1 MLQSI
6 KRNIRFAL
14 VGTGAIFIL
23 LLSVFYF
30 PNTKFTDSSQSIF
43 IPSGTSFA
51 TLKEILE
58 PHLRSTVTFSLAA
71 KAKRFNTPRIGHF
84 VLKPNMGNQ
93 KIINALRSGNTP
105 IQVVFNNQQTIAHLA
120 GRVAEQLELDSLS
133 LNKEIESPYFMEYVS
148 LNREELL
155 SLFLP
160 NSYEMYWNISA
171 AEFCQRMKREND
183 LFWNDSRE
191 SKRKRLKMSRAQVI
205 TLAAIVNEESRKVD
219 ERPRVA
225 GVYLNRL
232 RRGMKLQADPTVV
245 YAMKR
250 QTNDFDLIVRRVLYK
265 DLEIKSPY
273 NTYKYPGLPPGPIT
287 MPDISSVDAV
297 LNAESHSYLFF
308 VVDPK
313 NPGYH
318 LFASTYNEHLANRK
332 VYVRWLNENRIMR

>member
-6 KRNIRFAL
+6 KRSIRFAL
-14 VGTGAIFIL
+14 IGTVIIFFSL
-23 LLSVFYF
+23 LTVFYF
-30 PNTKFTDSSQSIF
+30 PNIKVADTSQSIF
-43 IPSGTSFA
+43 VPTGTSFS

-58 PHLRSTVTFSLAA
+58 PHLRSTITFSLAA
-71 KAKRFNTPRIGHF
+71 KAKRFDTPRIGHF
-84 VLKPNMGNQ
+84 VLKPSMGNQ
-93 KIINALRSGNTP
+93 QIINALRSGNTP

-133 LNKEIESPYFMEYVS
+133 LIKEIESPYFMDSVN

-171 AEFCQRMKREND
+171 AEFCQRMQREND
-183 LFWNDSRE
+183 LFWNESRE
-191 SKRKRLKMSRAQVI
+191 SKRKRLNMSRAEVI
-205 TLAAIVNEESRKVD
+205 KLAAIVNEESRKVD

-250 QTNDFDLIVRRVLYK
+250 QANDFDLVVRRVLYK

-273 NTYKYPGLPPGPIT
+273 NTYKYRGLPPGPIT

-297 LNAESHSYLFF
+297 LNAESHDYLFF

-318 LFASTYNEHLANRK
+318 LFASTYSEHLANRK

>member
-6 KRNIRFAL
+6 KRSIRFAL
-14 VGTGAIFIL
+14 IGTGIIFFSL
-23 LLSVFYF
+23 LTVFYF
-30 PNTKFTDSSQSIF
+30 PNIKVADTSQSIF
-43 IPSGTSFA
+43 VPTGTSFA
-51 TLKEILE
+51 KLKEILE
-58 PHLRSTVTFSLAA
+58 PHLRSEITFSLAA
-71 KAKRFNTPRIGHF
+71 KAKRFDTPRIGHF
-84 VLKPNMGNQ
+84 VLKPSMGNQ
-93 KIINALRSGNTP
+93 QIINALRSGNTP
-105 IQVVFNNQQTIAHLA
+105 IQVVFNNQQTIADLS

-133 LNKEIESPYFMEYVS
+133 LTKEIESPYFMDLVN

-171 AEFCQRMKREND
+171 AEFCQRMQRENN
-183 LFWNDSRE
+183 LFWNESRE
-191 SKRKRLKMSRAQVI
+191 SKRNRLNMSRAEVI

-232 RRGMKLQADPTVV
+232 RRGMKLQADPTLV

-250 QTNDFDLIVRRVLYK
+250 QANDFDLVVRRVLYK
-265 DLEIKSPY
+265 DLEINSPY
-273 NTYKYPGLPPGPIT
+273 NTYKYRGLPPGPIT

-318 LFASTYNEHLANRK
+318 LFASNYNEHLANRK

>member
-6 KRNIRFAL
+6 KRSIRFAL
-14 VGTGAIFIL
+14 IGTGIIFISL
-23 LLSVFYF
+23 LTVFYF
-30 PNTKFTDSSQSIF
+30 PNTKVADTSQSIF
-43 IPSGTSFA
+43 VPTGTSFA

-58 PHLRSTVTFSLAA
+58 PHLRSTITFSLAA
-71 KAKRFNTPRIGHF
+71 KAKRFDTPRIGHF
-84 VLKPNMGNQ
+84 VLKPSMGNQ
-93 KIINALRSGNTP
+93 QIINALRSVNTP

-120 GRVAEQLELDSLS
+120 GRVAEQLQLDSLS
-133 LNKEIESPYFMEYVS
+133 LIKEIESPYFMDSVN

-160 NSYEMYWNISA
+160 NSYEMYWNITA

-183 LFWNDSRE
+183 LFWNESRE
-191 SKRKRLKMSRAQVI
+191 SKRKRLNMSRAEVI

-250 QTNDFDLIVRRVLYK
+250 QANDFDLVVRRVLYK
-265 DLEIKSPY
+265 DLEIKSAY
-273 NTYKYPGLPPGPIT
+273 NSYKYRGLPPGPIT

-297 LNAESHSYLFF
+297 LSPESHDYLFF

-332 VYVRWLNENRIMR
+332 VYVRWLNDNRIMR

>member
-6 KRNIRFAL
+6 KRSIRFAL
-14 VGTGAIFIL
+14 IGTGIIFFL
-23 LLSVFYF
+23 LLTVFYF
-30 PNTKFTDSSQSIF
+30 PNTKIAEKSQSIF
-43 IPSGTSFA
+43 VPTGTSFA

-58 PHLRSTVTFSLAA
+58 PHLRSTITFSLAA
-71 KAKRFNTPRIGHF
+71 KAKRFDTPRIGHF
-84 VLKPNMGNQ
+84 VLKPSMGNQ
-93 KIINALRSGNTP
+93 QIINALRSGNTP

-120 GRVAEQLELDSLS
+120 SRVAEQLELDSLS
-133 LNKEIESPYFMEYVS
+133 LIKEIESPYFMDSVN

-171 AEFCQRMKREND
+171 AEFCQRMQREND
-183 LFWNDSRE
+183 LFWNESRE
-191 SKRKRLKMSRAQVI
+191 SKRKRLNMSRAEVI
-205 TLAAIVNEESRKVD
+205 KLAAIVNEESRKVD

-250 QTNDFDLIVRRVLYK
+250 QANDFDLVVRRVLYK

-273 NTYKYPGLPPGPIT
+273 NTYKYRGLPPGPIT

-297 LNAESHSYLFF
+297 LNAESHDYLFF

-318 LFASTYNEHLANRK
+318 LFASNYNEHLANRK

>member
-6 KRNIRFAL
+6 KRSIRFAL
-14 VGTGAIFIL
+14 IGAGIIFFSIL
-23 LLSVFYF
+23 TVFYF
-30 PNTKFTDSSQSIF
+30 PNTKIADASQSIF
-43 IPSGTSFA
+43 VPTGTSFS

-58 PHLRSTVTFSLAA
+58 PHLRSSITFSFAA
-71 KAKRFNTPRIGHF
+71 KAKRFDTPRIGHF
-84 VLKPNMGNQ
+84 VLKPSMGNQ
-93 KIINALRSGNTP
+93 QIINALRSGNTP
-105 IQVVFNNQQTIAHLA
+105 IEVVFNNQQTIAHLA

-133 LNKEIESPYFMEYVS
+133 LIKEIESRYFMESVN

-171 AEFCQRMKREND
+171 AEFCQRMQREND
-183 LFWNDSRE
+183 LFWNESRE
-191 SKRKRLKMSRAQVI
+191 SKRKRLKMSRAEVF

-250 QTNDFDLIVRRVLYK
+250 QANDFDLLVRRVLYK

-273 NTYKYPGLPPGPIT
+273 NSYKYRGLPPGPIT

-297 LNAESHSYLFF
+297 LNAESHNYLFF
-308 VVDPK
+308 VVDPN

-318 LFASTYNEHLANRK
+318 LFASTYDEHLTNRK
-332 VYVRWLNENRIMR
+332 LYLRWLNENRIMR

>member
-6 KRNIRFAL
+6 KRSIRFAL
-14 VGTGAIFIL
+14 IGTGIIFFL
-23 LLSVFYF
+23 LLTVFYF
-30 PNTKFTDSSQSIF
+30 PNTKIAEKSQSIF
-43 IPSGTSFA
+43 VPTGTSFA

-58 PHLRSTVTFSLAA
+58 PHLRSTITFSLAA
-71 KAKRFNTPRIGHF
+71 KAKRFDTPRIGHF
-84 VLKPNMGNQ
+84 VLKPSMGNQ
-93 KIINALRSGNTP
+93 QIINALRSGNTP

-120 GRVAEQLELDSLS
+120 SRVAEQLELDSLS
-133 LNKEIESPYFMEYVS
+133 LIKEIESPYFMDSVN

-171 AEFCQRMKREND
+171 AEFCQRMQREND
-183 LFWNDSRE
+183 LFWNESRE
-191 SKRKRLKMSRAQVI
+191 SKRKRLNMSRVEVI
-205 TLAAIVNEESRKVD
+205 KLAAIVNEESRKVD

-250 QTNDFDLIVRRVLYK
+250 QANDFDLVVRRVLYK

-273 NTYKYPGLPPGPIT
+273 NTYKYRGLPPGPIT

-297 LNAESHSYLFF
+297 LNAESHDYLFF

>member
-6 KRNIRFAL
+6 KRSIRFAL
-14 VGTGAIFIL
+14 ISTGIIL
-23 LLSVFYF
+23 FSLLTVFYF
-30 PNTKFTDSSQSIF
+30 PNTKFADTSQSIF
-43 IPSGTSFA
+43 VPTGTSFA

-58 PHLRSTVTFSLAA
+58 PHLRSTITFSLAA
-71 KAKRFNTPRIGHF
+71 KAKRFDTPRIGHF
-84 VLKPNMGNQ
+84 VLKPSMGNQ
-93 KIINALRSGNTP
+93 QIINALRSGNTP

-133 LNKEIESPYFMEYVS
+133 LTKEIESPYFMESVN

-171 AEFCQRMKREND
+171 AEFCQRMQREND
-183 LFWNDSRE
+183 LFWNESRE
-191 SKRKRLKMSRAQVI
+191 SKRKRLNMSRAEVI

-250 QTNDFDLIVRRVLYK
+250 QANHFDLVVRRVLYK

-273 NTYKYPGLPPGPIT
+273 NTYKYRGLPPGPIT
-287 MPDISSVDAV
+287 MPDINSVDAV
-297 LNAESHSYLFF
+297 LNAESHDYLFF

-318 LFASTYNEHLANRK
+318 LFASTYSDHLANRK

>member
-6 KRNIRFAL
+6 KRSIRFAL
-14 VGTGAIFIL
+14 IGTGIIFFSL
-23 LLSVFYF
+23 LTVFYF
-30 PNTKFTDSSQSIF
+30 PNIKVADTSQSIF
-43 IPSGTSFA
+43 VPTGTSFA

-58 PHLRSTVTFSLAA
+58 PHLRSEITFSLAA
-71 KAKRFNTPRIGHF
+71 KAKRFDTPRIGHF
-84 VLKPNMGNQ
+84 VLKPSMGNQ
-93 KIINALRSGNTP
+93 QIINALRSGNTP
-105 IQVVFNNQQTIAHLA
+105 IQVVFNNQQTIADLS

-133 LNKEIESPYFMEYVS
+133 LIKEIESPHFMKSVN

-171 AEFCQRMKREND
+171 AEFCQRMQRENN
-183 LFWNDSRE
+183 LFWNESRE
-191 SKRKRLKMSRAQVI
+191 SKRKRLNMSRAEVI

-250 QTNDFDLIVRRVLYK
+250 QANDFDLVVRRVLYK
-265 DLEIKSPY
+265 DLEINSPY
-273 NTYKYPGLPPGPIT
+273 NTYKYRGLPPGPIT

-318 LFASTYNEHLANRK
+318 LFASNYNEHLANRK

>member
-6 KRNIRFAL
+6 KRSIRFAL
-14 VGTGAIFIL
+14 IGTGIIFFSVL
-23 LLSVFYF
+23 TVFYF
-30 PNTKFTDSSQSIF
+30 PNIKVADTSQSIF
-43 IPSGTSFA
+43 VPTGTSFA

-58 PHLRSTVTFSLAA
+58 PHLRSTITFSLAA
-71 KAKRFNTPRIGHF
+71 KAKRFDTPRIGHF
-84 VLKPNMGNQ
+84 VLKPSMGNQ
-93 KIINALRSGNTP
+93 QIINALRSGNTP

-120 GRVAEQLELDSLS
+120 GRVAEQLDLDSLS
-133 LNKEIESPYFMEYVS
+133 LMKEIESRYFMESVN

-171 AEFCQRMKREND
+171 AEFCQRMQREND
-183 LFWNDSRE
+183 LFWNESRE
-191 SKRKRLKMSRAQVI
+191 SKRKRLKMSRAEVI

-250 QTNDFDLIVRRVLYK
+250 QANDFDLVVRRVLYK

-273 NTYKYPGLPPGPIT
+273 NTYKYRGLPPGPIT

-297 LNAESHSYLFF
+297 LNAESHDYLFF

>member
-6 KRNIRFAL
+6 KRSIRFAL
-14 VGTGAIFIL
+14 IGAGIIFFSIL
-23 LLSVFYF
+23 TVFYF
-30 PNTKFTDSSQSIF
+30 PNTKIADTSQSIF
-43 IPSGTSFA
+43 VPTGTSFS

-58 PHLRSTVTFSLAA
+58 PHLRSSITFSFAA
-71 KAKRFNTPRIGHF
+71 KAKRFDTPRIGHF
-84 VLKPNMGNQ
+84 VLKPSMGNQ
-93 KIINALRSGNTP
+93 QIINALRSGNTP
-105 IQVVFNNQQTIAHLA
+105 IEVVFNNQQTIAHLA

-133 LNKEIESPYFMEYVS
+133 LIKEIESRYFMESVN

-160 NSYEMYWNISA
+160 NSYEMYWNVSA
-171 AEFCQRMKREND
+171 AEFCQRMQREND
-183 LFWNDSRE
+183 LFWNESRE
-191 SKRKRLKMSRAQVI
+191 SKRKRLKMSRAEVF

-250 QTNDFDLIVRRVLYK
+250 QANDFDLLVRRVLYK

-273 NTYKYPGLPPGPIT
+273 NSYKYRGLPPGPIT

-297 LNAESHSYLFF
+297 LNAESHNYLFF
-308 VVDPK
+308 VVDPN

-318 LFASTYNEHLANRK
+318 LFASTYDEHLTNRK
-332 VYVRWLNENRIMR
+332 LYLRWLNENRIMR

>member
-6 KRNIRFAL
+6 KRSIRFAL
-14 VGTGAIFIL
+14 IGTGTVFFSL
-23 LLSVFYF
+23 LIVFYL
-30 PNTKFTDSSQSIF
+30 PNTKIAETSQSIF
-43 IPSGTSFA
+43 VPTGTSFE

-58 PHLRSTVTFSLAA
+58 PHLRSTITFSLAA
-71 KAKRFNTPRIGHF
+71 KAKRFDTPRIGHF
-84 VLKPNMGNQ
+84 VVKPSMGNQ
-93 KIINALRSGNTP
+93 QIINALRSGNTP

-133 LNKEIESPYFMEYVS
+133 LTKEILSPYFMDSVN

-171 AEFCQRMKREND
+171 AEFCQRMQREND
-183 LFWNDSRE
+183 LFWNESRE
-191 SKRKRLKMSRAQVI
+191 SKRKRLKMSRAEVI

-250 QTNDFDLIVRRVLYK
+250 QSNNFDLVVRRVLYK

-273 NTYKYPGLPPGPIT
+273 NTYKYRGLPPGPIT

-297 LNAESHSYLFF
+297 LNAESHNYLFF

>member
-6 KRNIRFAL
+6 KRSIRFAL
-14 VGTGAIFIL
+14 IGTGIIFISL
-23 LLSVFYF
+23 LTVFYF
-30 PNTKFTDSSQSIF
+30 PNTKVADMSQSIF
-43 IPSGTSFA
+43 VPTGTSFV

-58 PHLRSTVTFSLAA
+58 PHLRSTITFSLAA
-71 KAKRFNTPRIGHF
+71 KAKRFDTPRIGHF
-84 VLKPNMGNQ
+84 VLNPSMGNQ
-93 KIINALRSGNTP
+93 QIINALRSVNTP

-120 GRVAEQLELDSLS
+120 GRVAEQLQLDSLS
-133 LNKEIESPYFMEYVS
+133 LIKEIESPYFMDS
-148 LNREELL
+148 LNLNREELL
-155 SLFLP
+155 SMFLP

-183 LFWNDSRE
+183 LFWNESRE
-191 SKRKRLKMSRAQVI
+191 SKRKRLNMSRAEVI

-250 QTNDFDLIVRRVLYK
+250 QANDFDLVVRRVLYK
-265 DLEIKSPY
+265 DLEIKSAY
-273 NTYKYPGLPPGPIT
+273 NTYKYRGLPPGPIT

-297 LNAESHSYLFF
+297 LSPESHDYLFF

-332 VYVRWLNENRIMR
+332 VYVRWLNDNRIMR

>member
-6 KRNIRFAL
+6 KRSIRFAL
-14 VGTGAIFIL
+14 IGTGIIFISL
-23 LLSVFYF
+23 LTVFYF
-30 PNTKFTDSSQSIF
+30 PNTKVADTSQSIF
-43 IPSGTSFA
+43 VPTGTSFA

-58 PHLRSTVTFSLAA
+58 PHLRSTITFSLAA
-71 KAKRFNTPRIGHF
+71 KAKRFDTPRIGHF
-84 VLKPNMGNQ
+84 VLKPSMGNQ
-93 KIINALRSGNTP
+93 QIINALRSVNTP

-120 GRVAEQLELDSLS
+120 GRVAEQLQLDSLS
-133 LNKEIESPYFMEYVS
+133 LIKEIESPYFMDSVN

-183 LFWNDSRE
+183 LFWNESRE
-191 SKRKRLKMSRAQVI
+191 SKRKRLNMSRAEVI

-250 QTNDFDLIVRRVLYK
+250 QANDFDLVVRRVLYK
-265 DLEIKSPY
+265 DLEIKSAY
-273 NTYKYPGLPPGPIT
+273 NTYKYRGLPPGPIT

-297 LNAESHSYLFF
+297 LSPESHDYLFF

-332 VYVRWLNENRIMR
+332 VYVRWLNDNRIMR

>member
-6 KRNIRFAL
+6 KRSIRFAL
-14 VGTGAIFIL
+14 IGTVIIFFSL
-23 LLSVFYF
+23 LTVFYF
-30 PNTKFTDSSQSIF
+30 PNIKVADTSQSIF
-43 IPSGTSFA
+43 VPTGTSFS

-58 PHLRSTVTFSLAA
+58 PHLRSTITFSLVA
-71 KAKRFNTPRIGHF
+71 KAKRFDTPRIGHF
-84 VLKPNMGNQ
+84 VLKPSMGNQ
-93 KIINALRSGNTP
+93 QIINALRSGNTP
-105 IQVVFNNQQTIAHLA
+105 IQVVFNNQQTVAHLA
-120 GRVAEQLELDSLS
+120 GRVAEQLDLDSLS
-133 LNKEIESPYFMEYVS
+133 LMKEIESRYFMESVN

-171 AEFCQRMKREND
+171 AEFCQRMQREND
-183 LFWNDSRE
+183 LFWNESRE
-191 SKRKRLKMSRAQVI
+191 SKRKRLKMDRAEVI

-250 QTNDFDLIVRRVLYK
+250 QANDFDLVVRRVLYK

-273 NTYKYPGLPPGPIT
+273 NTYKYRGLPPGPIT

-297 LNAESHSYLFF
+297 LNAESHDYLFF

-318 LFASTYNEHLANRK
+318 LFASTYSEHLANRK

>member
-6 KRNIRFAL
+6 KRTIRFAL
-14 VGTGAIFIL
+14 VGTGAIFIS

-30 PNTKFTDSSQSIF
+30 PNTKVTDSSQSIF
-43 IPSGTSFA
+43 VPSGTSFA
-51 TLKEILE
+51 TLKGILE

-71 KAKRFNTPRIGHF
+71 KAKRFDTPRIGHF

-93 KIINALRSGNTP
+93 QIINALRSGNTP

-133 LNKEIESPYFMEYVS
+133 LNKEIESPYFMESVN

-183 LFWNDSRE
+183 LFWNESRE
-191 SKRKRLKMSRAQVI
+191 SKRKRLKMSRAEVI

-273 NTYKYPGLPPGPIT
+273 NTYKYPGFPPGPIANPGLDSIT
-287 MPDISSVDAV
+287 AAIYYEETP
-297 LNAESHSYLFF
+297 YLFYLS
-308 VVDPK
+308 DRAG
-313 NPGYH
+313 N
-318 LFASTYNEHLANRK
+318 TYYAEDFEGHKINRVK
-332 VYVRWLNENRIMR
+332 YLR

>member
-6 KRNIRFAL
+6 KRSIRFAL
-14 VGTGAIFIL
+14 IGTGIIFFSL
-23 LLSVFYF
+23 LTVFYF
-30 PNTKFTDSSQSIF
+30 PNIKVADTSQSIF
-43 IPSGTSFA
+43 VPTGTSFA

-58 PHLRSTVTFSLAA
+58 PHLRSEITFSLAA
-71 KAKRFNTPRIGHF
+71 KAKRFDTPRIGHF
-84 VLKPNMGNQ
+84 VLKPSMGNQ
-93 KIINALRSGNTP
+93 QIINALRSGNTP
-105 IQVVFNNQQTIAHLA
+105 IQVVFNNQQTIADLS

-133 LNKEIESPYFMEYVS
+133 LIKEIESPHFMESVK

-171 AEFCQRMKREND
+171 AEFCQRMQRENN
-183 LFWNDSRE
+183 LFWNESRE
-191 SKRKRLKMSRAQVI
+191 SKRKRLNMSRAEVI

-250 QTNDFDLIVRRVLYK
+250 QANDFDLVVRRVLYK
-265 DLEIKSPY
+265 DLEINSPY
-273 NTYKYPGLPPGPIT
+273 NTYKYRGLPPGPIT

-318 LFASTYNEHLANRK
+318 LFASNYNEHLANRK

>member
-6 KRNIRFAL
+6 KRSIRFAL
-14 VGTGAIFIL
+14 IGTGIIFFL
-23 LLSVFYF
+23 LFIIFYF
-30 PNTKFTDSSQSIF
+30 PNTKVVDTSQSIF
-43 IPSGTSFA
+43 VPTGTSFA
-51 TLKEILE
+51 TLKKILE
-58 PHLRSTVTFSLAA
+58 PHLKSTITFSLAA
-71 KAKRFNTPRIGHF
+71 KAKRFDTPRIGHF
-84 VLKPNMGNQ
+84 VLKPSMGNQ
-93 KIINALRSGNTP
+93 QIVNTLRSGNTP

-133 LNKEIESPYFMEYVS
+133 LTKEIESPYFMDLVN

-171 AEFCQRMKREND
+171 AEFCQRMQREND
-183 LFWNDSRE
+183 LFWNESRE
-191 SKRKRLKMSRAQVI
+191 SKRKRLNMSRNEVI

-232 RRGMKLQADPTVV
+232 RSGMKLQADPTVV

-250 QTNDFDLIVRRVLYK
+250 QANDFEMVLRRVLYK

-273 NTYKYPGLPPGPIT
+273 NTYKYRGLPPGPIT

-297 LNAESHSYLFF
+297 LNAESHNYLFF

-332 VYVRWLNENRIMR
+332 VYVRWLNDNRIMR

>member
-1 MLQSI
+1 MLQNI
-6 KRNIRFAL
+6 KLSIRFAL
-14 VGTGAIFIL
+14 IGTGIVFLSLFI
-23 LLSVFYF
+23 VFYF
-30 PNTKFTDSSQSIF
+30 PNTKVEETSQSIF
-43 IPSGTSFA
+43 VPTGTSFA
-51 TLKEILE
+51 TLKQILE
-58 PHLRSTVTFSLAA
+58 PHLRSTITFSLAA
-71 KAKRFNTPRIGHF
+71 KAKRFDTPRIGHF
-84 VLKPNMGNQ
+84 VLKPSMGNQ

-105 IQVVFNNQQTIAHLA
+105 IQVVFNNQQTTEHLA

-133 LNKEIESPYFMEYVS
+133 LIKEIESPYFMESVN
-148 LNREELL
+148 LNQEELL

-183 LFWNDSRE
+183 LFWNDKRE
-191 SKRKRLKMSRAQVI
+191 SKRKRLNMSRAEVI

-232 RRGMKLQADPTVV
+232 RKGMKLQADPTVV

-250 QTNDFDLIVRRVLYK
+250 RANDFDLVVRRVLYK

-273 NTYKYPGLPPGPIT
+273 NTYKNRGLPPGPIT
-287 MPDISSVDAV
+287 MPDIISIDAV
-297 LNAESHSYLFF
+297 LNAESHNYLFF

-332 VYVRWLNENRIMR
+332 VYVRWLNEKRIMR

>member
-1 MLQSI
+1 MLQLI
-6 KRNIRFAL
+6 KRSIRFAL
-14 VGTGAIFIL
+14 IGTGSIFL
-23 LLSVFYF
+23 LVFIIFYF
-30 PNTKFTDSSQSIF
+30 PNTKVADTSQSIF
-43 IPSGTSFA
+43 VPTGTSFA
-51 TLKEILE
+51 TLKKILE
-58 PHLRSTVTFSLAA
+58 PHLKSTITFSLAA
-71 KAKRFNTPRIGHF
+71 KAKRFDTPRIGHF
-84 VLKPNMGNQ
+84 VLKPSMGNQ
-93 KIINALRSGNTP
+93 QIINALRSGNTP

-133 LNKEIESPYFMEYVS
+133 LTKEIESTYFMDSVN

-171 AEFCQRMKREND
+171 AEFCQRMQREND
-183 LFWNDSRE
+183 LFWNENRE
-191 SKRKRLKMSRAQVI
+191 SKRKRLNMSRAEVI

-250 QTNDFDLIVRRVLYK
+250 QANDFEMVLRRVLYK

-273 NTYKYPGLPPGPIT
+273 NTYKYRGLPPGPIT

-297 LNAESHSYLFF
+297 LNAESHNYLFF

-318 LFASTYNEHLANRK
+318 LFASTYNEHLDNRK

>member
-6 KRNIRFAL
+6 KSSIRFAL
-14 VGTGAIFIL
+14 IGTGIIFFL
-23 LLSVFYF
+23 LLTVFYF
-30 PNTKFTDSSQSIF
+30 PNIKVADTSQSIF
-43 IPSGTSFA
+43 VPTGTSFA

-58 PHLRSTVTFSLAA
+58 PHLRSTITFSLAA
-71 KAKRFNTPRIGHF
+71 KAKRFDTPRIGHF
-84 VLKPNMGNQ
+84 VLKPSMGNQ
-93 KIINALRSGNTP
+93 QIINALRSGNRP

-133 LNKEIESPYFMEYVS
+133 LIKEIESPYFMESVN

-171 AEFCQRMKREND
+171 AEFCQRMQREND
-183 LFWNDSRE
+183 LFWNESRE
-191 SKRKRLKMSRAQVI
+191 SKRKRLNMSRAEVI
-205 TLAAIVNEESRKVD
+205 TLSAIVNEESRKVD

-250 QTNDFDLIVRRVLYK
+250 QANDFDLVVRRVLYK
-265 DLEIKSPY
+265 DLEINSLY
-273 NTYKYPGLPPGPIT
+273 NTYKYRGLTPGPIT

-297 LNAESHSYLFF
+297 LNPESHSYLFF

-318 LFASTYNEHLANRK
+318 LFASNYNEHLANRK

>member
-6 KRNIRFAL
+6 KRSIRFAL
-14 VGTGAIFIL
+14 IGTGIIFFL
-23 LLSVFYF
+23 LFIIFYF
-30 PNTKFTDSSQSIF
+30 PNTKVADTSQSIF
-43 IPSGTSFA
+43 VPTGTSFA
-51 TLKEILE
+51 TLKKILE
-58 PHLRSTVTFSLAA
+58 PHLKSTITFSLAA
-71 KAKRFNTPRIGHF
+71 KAKRFDTPRIGHF
-84 VLKPNMGNQ
+84 VLKPSMGNQ
-93 KIINALRSGNTP
+93 QIVNALRSGNTP

-133 LNKEIESPYFMEYVS
+133 LTKEIESTYFMDSVN

-171 AEFCQRMKREND
+171 AEFCQRMQREND
-183 LFWNDSRE
+183 LFWNENRE
-191 SKRKRLKMSRAQVI
+191 SKRKRLNMSRAEVI

-232 RRGMKLQADPTVV
+232 RSGMKLQADPTVV

-250 QTNDFDLIVRRVLYK
+250 QANDFEMVLRRVLYK

-273 NTYKYPGLPPGPIT
+273 NTYKYRGLPPGPIT
-287 MPDISSVDAV
+287 MPDISSVEAV
-297 LNAESHSYLFF
+297 LNAESHNYLFF

-332 VYVRWLNENRIMR
+332 VYVRWLNDNRIMR

>member
-1 MLQSI
+1 MIQSI
-6 KRNIRFAL
+6 KSSIRFAL
-14 VGTGAIFIL
+14 IGTGIIFFL
-23 LLSVFYF
+23 LLIVFYF
-30 PNTKFTDSSQSIF
+30 PNIKVAVTSQSIF
-43 IPSGTSFA
+43 VPTGTSFA

-58 PHLRSTVTFSLAA
+58 PHLRSTITFSLAA
-71 KAKRFNTPRIGHF
+71 KAKRFDTPRIGHF
-84 VLKPNMGNQ
+84 VLKPSMGNQ
-93 KIINALRSGNTP
+93 QIINALRSGNRP
-105 IQVVFNNQQTIAHLA
+105 LQVVFNNQQTIAHLA
-120 GRVAEQLELDSLS
+120 GRVAEQLGLDSLS
-133 LNKEIESPYFMEYVS
+133 LIKEIESPYFMESVN

-171 AEFCQRMKREND
+171 AEFCQRMQREND
-183 LFWNDSRE
+183 LFWNEIRE
-191 SKRKRLKMSRAQVI
+191 SKRKRLNMSRAEVI
-205 TLAAIVNEESRKVD
+205 TLAAIVNEESRKAD

-250 QTNDFDLIVRRVLYK
+250 QANDFDLVVRRVLYK

-273 NTYKYPGLPPGPIT
+273 NTYKYRGLPPGPIT

-297 LNAESHSYLFF
+297 LNAESHDYLFF

>member
-6 KRNIRFAL
+6 KSSIRFTL
-14 VGTGAIFIL
+14 IGAGIIL
-23 LLSVFYF
+23 FSLLTIFYF
-30 PNTKFTDSSQSIF
+30 PNTKIADMSQSIF
-43 IPSGTSFA
+43 VPTDTSFA
-51 TLKEILE
+51 TLKEMLE
-58 PHLRSTVTFSLAA
+58 PYLRSTITFSLAA
-71 KAKRFNTPRIGHF
+71 KAKRFDTPRIGHF
-84 VLKPNMGNQ
+84 VLKPSMGNQ
-93 KIINALRSGNTP
+93 QIINALRSGNIP
-105 IQVVFNNQQTIAHLA
+105 IQVVFNNQQTIEHLA

-133 LNKEIESPYFMEYVS
+133 LIKEIESPYFIES
-148 LNREELL
+148 ANLNRDELL

-171 AEFCQRMKREND
+171 AEFCQRMQREND
-183 LFWNDSRE
+183 LFWNDNRE
-191 SKRKRLKMSRAQVI
+191 AKRKLLKMSRAEVI

-250 QTNDFDLIVRRVLYK
+250 QANDFDLVVRRVLYK
-265 DLEIKSPY
+265 DLEINSPY
-273 NTYKYPGLPPGPIT
+273 NTYKYRGLPPGPIT

-297 LNAESHSYLFF
+297 LNPESHSYLFF

-318 LFASTYNEHLANRK
+318 LFASNYNEHLANRK

>member
-6 KRNIRFAL
+6 KRSIRFAL
-14 VGTGAIFIL
+14 IGTGIIFISL
-23 LLSVFYF
+23 LTVFYF
-30 PNTKFTDSSQSIF
+30 PNTKVADTSQSIF
-43 IPSGTSFA
+43 VPTGTSFA

-58 PHLRSTVTFSLAA
+58 PHLRSTITFSLAA
-71 KAKRFNTPRIGHF
+71 KAKRFDTPRIGHF
-84 VLKPNMGNQ
+84 VLKPSMGNQ
-93 KIINALRSGNTP
+93 QIINALRSVNTP

-120 GRVAEQLELDSLS
+120 GRVAEQLQLDSLS
-133 LNKEIESPYFMEYVS
+133 LIKEIESPYFMDSVN

-183 LFWNDSRE
+183 LFWNESRE
-191 SKRKRLKMSRAQVI
+191 SKRKRLNMSRAEVI

-250 QTNDFDLIVRRVLYK
+250 QANDFDLVVRRVLYK
-265 DLEIKSPY
+265 DLEIKSAY
-273 NTYKYPGLPPGPIT
+273 NSYKYRGLPPGPIT

-297 LNAESHSYLFF
+297 LSPESHDYLFF

-332 VYVRWLNENRIMR
+332 VYVRWLNDNRIMR

>member
-6 KRNIRFAL
+6 KRSIRFAL
-14 VGTGAIFIL
+14 IVTGIIFFSL
-23 LLSVFYF
+23 LTVFYF
-30 PNTKFTDSSQSIF
+30 PNTKVADTSQSIF
-43 IPSGTSFA
+43 VPTGTSFA

-58 PHLRSTVTFSLAA
+58 PHLRSTITFSLAA
-71 KAKRFNTPRIGHF
+71 KAKRFDTPRIGHF
-84 VLKPNMGNQ
+84 VLKPSMGNQ
-93 KIINALRSGNTP
+93 QIINALRSGNTP

-133 LNKEIESPYFMEYVS
+133 LTKEIESPYFMESVN

-171 AEFCQRMKREND
+171 AEFCQRMQREND
-183 LFWNDSRE
+183 LFWNESRE
-191 SKRKRLKMSRAQVI
+191 SKRKRLNMSRAEVI

-250 QTNDFDLIVRRVLYK
+250 QANHFDLVVRRVLYK

-273 NTYKYPGLPPGPIT
+273 NTYKYRGLPPGPIT
-287 MPDISSVDAV
+287 MPDINSVDAV
-297 LNAESHSYLFF
+297 LNAESHDYLFF

-318 LFASTYNEHLANRK
+318 LFASTYNEHLTNRK

>member
-1 MLQSI
+1 MPQSI
-6 KRNIRFAL
+6 KRSIRFAL
-14 VGTGAIFIL
+14 IGTVIIFFSL
-23 LLSVFYF
+23 LTVFYF
-30 PNTKFTDSSQSIF
+30 PNIKVADTSQSIF
-43 IPSGTSFA
+43 VPTGTSFS

-58 PHLRSTVTFSLAA
+58 PHLRSTITFSLAA
-71 KAKRFNTPRIGHF
+71 KAKRFDTPRIGHF
-84 VLKPNMGNQ
+84 VLKPSMGNQ
-93 KIINALRSGNTP
+93 QIINALRSGNTP

-133 LNKEIESPYFMEYVS
+133 LTKEIESPYFMESVN

-171 AEFCQRMKREND
+171 TEFCQRMQREND
-183 LFWNDSRE
+183 LFWNESRE
-191 SKRKRLKMSRAQVI
+191 SKRKRLNMSRAEVI

-250 QTNDFDLIVRRVLYK
+250 QANDFDLVVRRVLYK

-273 NTYKYPGLPPGPIT
+273 NTYKYRGLPPGPIT

-297 LNAESHSYLFF
+297 LNAESHDYLFF

-318 LFASTYNEHLANRK
+318 LFASTYSEHLANRK

>member
-6 KRNIRFAL
+6 KRSIRFAL
-14 VGTGAIFIL
+14 IGTGIIFYLVFII
-23 LLSVFYF
+23 FYF
-30 PNTKFTDSSQSIF
+30 PNTKVADTSQSIF
-43 IPSGTSFA
+43 VPTGTSFA
-51 TLKEILE
+51 TLKKILE
-58 PHLRSTVTFSLAA
+58 PHLKSTITFSLAA
-71 KAKRFNTPRIGHF
+71 KAKRFDTPRIGHF
-84 VLKPNMGNQ
+84 VLKPSMGNQ
-93 KIINALRSGNTP
+93 QIINALRSGNTP

-133 LNKEIESPYFMEYVS
+133 LTKEIESTYFMDSVN

-171 AEFCQRMKREND
+171 AEFCQRMQREND
-183 LFWNDSRE
+183 LFWNENRE
-191 SKRKRLKMSRAQVI
+191 SKRKRLNMSRAEVI

-250 QTNDFDLIVRRVLYK
+250 QANDFEMVLRRVLYK

-273 NTYKYPGLPPGPIT
+273 NTYKYRGLPPGPIT
-287 MPDISSVDAV
+287 TPDISSVDAV
-297 LNAESHSYLFF
+297 LNAESHNYLFF

-318 LFASTYNEHLANRK
+318 LFASTYNEHLDNRK

>member
-1 MLQSI
+1 MLISI
-6 KRNIRFAL
+6 KRSIRFAL
-14 VGTGAIFIL
+14 IGTGIIFFLVFII
-23 LLSVFYF
+23 FYF
-30 PNTKFTDSSQSIF
+30 PNTKVADTSQSIF
-43 IPSGTSFA
+43 VPTGTSFA
-51 TLKEILE
+51 TLKKILE
-58 PHLRSTVTFSLAA
+58 PHLKSTITFSLAA
-71 KAKRFNTPRIGHF
+71 KAKRFDTPRIGHF
-84 VLKPNMGNQ
+84 VLKPSMGNQ
-93 KIINALRSGNTP
+93 QIINALRSGNTP

-133 LNKEIESPYFMEYVS
+133 LTKEIESTYFMDSVN

-171 AEFCQRMKREND
+171 AEFCQRMQREND
-183 LFWNDSRE
+183 LFWNENRE
-191 SKRKRLKMSRAQVI
+191 SKRKRLNMSRAEVI

-250 QTNDFDLIVRRVLYK
+250 QANDFEMVLRRVLYK

-273 NTYKYPGLPPGPIT
+273 NTYKYRGLPPGPIT

-297 LNAESHSYLFF
+297 LNAESHNYLFF

-318 LFASTYNEHLANRK
+318 LFASTYNEHLDNRK

>member
-6 KRNIRFAL
+6 KRSIRFAL
-14 VGTGAIFIL
+14 IGTGIISISL
-23 LLSVFYF
+23 LTVFYF
-30 PNTKFTDSSQSIF
+30 PNTKIAEKSQSIF
-43 IPSGTSFA
+43 VPTGTSFE

-58 PHLRSTVTFSLAA
+58 PHLRSTITFSLAA
-71 KAKRFNTPRIGHF
+71 KAKRFDTPRIGHF
-84 VLKPNMGNQ
+84 VLKPSMGNQ
-93 KIINALRSGNTP
+93 QIINALRSGNTP

-133 LNKEIESPYFMEYVS
+133 LTKEIESPYFMDSVN

-171 AEFCQRMKREND
+171 AEFCQRMQREND
-183 LFWNDSRE
+183 LFWNESRE
-191 SKRKRLKMSRAQVI
+191 SKRKRLNMSRAEVI
-205 TLAAIVNEESRKVD
+205 KLAAIVNEESRKVD

-250 QTNDFDLIVRRVLYK
+250 QANDFDLVVRRVLYK

-273 NTYKYPGLPPGPIT
+273 NTYKYRGLPPGPIT

-297 LNAESHSYLFF
+297 LNAESHDYLFF

>member
-6 KRNIRFAL
+6 KRSIRFAL
-14 VGTGAIFIL
+14 IGTGIIFFLVFII
-23 LLSVFYF
+23 FYF
-30 PNTKFTDSSQSIF
+30 PNTKVADTSQSIF
-43 IPSGTSFA
+43 VPTGTSFA
-51 TLKEILE
+51 TLKKILE
-58 PHLRSTVTFSLAA
+58 PHLKSTITFSLAA
-71 KAKRFNTPRIGHF
+71 KAKRFDTPRIGHF
-84 VLKPNMGNQ
+84 VLKPTMGNQ
-93 KIINALRSGNTP
+93 QIINALRSGNTP

-133 LNKEIESPYFMEYVS
+133 LTKEIESTYFMDSVN

-171 AEFCQRMKREND
+171 AEFCQRMQREND
-183 LFWNDSRE
+183 LFWNENRE
-191 SKRKRLKMSRAQVI
+191 SKRKRLNMSRAEVI

-250 QTNDFDLIVRRVLYK
+250 QANDFEMVLRRVLYK

-273 NTYKYPGLPPGPIT
+273 NTYKYRGLPPGPIT

-297 LNAESHSYLFF
+297 LNAESHNYLFF

-318 LFASTYNEHLANRK
+318 LFASTYNEHLDNRK

>member
-6 KRNIRFAL
+6 KRSIRFAL
-14 VGTGAIFIL
+14 IGTGIIFFLVFII
-23 LLSVFYF
+23 FYF
-30 PNTKFTDSSQSIF
+30 PNTKVADTSQSIF
-43 IPSGTSFA
+43 VPTGTSFA
-51 TLKEILE
+51 TLKKILE
-58 PHLRSTVTFSLAA
+58 PHLKSTITFSLAA
-71 KAKRFNTPRIGHF
+71 KAKRFDTPRIGHF
-84 VLKPNMGNQ
+84 VLKPSMGNQ
-93 KIINALRSGNTP
+93 QIINALRSGNTP

-133 LNKEIESPYFMEYVS
+133 LTKEIESTYFMDSVN

-171 AEFCQRMKREND
+171 AEFCQRMQREND
-183 LFWNDSRE
+183 LFWNENRE
-191 SKRKRLKMSRAQVI
+191 SKRKRLNMSRAEVI

-250 QTNDFDLIVRRVLYK
+250 QANDFEMVLRRVLYK

-273 NTYKYPGLPPGPIT
+273 NTYKYRGLPPGPIT

-297 LNAESHSYLFF
+297 LNAESHNYLFF

>member
-6 KRNIRFAL
+6 KRSIRFAL
-14 VGTGAIFIL
+14 IGTGIIFFL
-23 LLSVFYF
+23 LFIIFYS
-30 PNTKFTDSSQSIF
+30 PNTKVVDTSQSIF
-43 IPSGTSFA
+43 VPTGTSFA
-51 TLKEILE
+51 TLKKILE
-58 PHLRSTVTFSLAA
+58 PHLKSTITFSLAA
-71 KAKRFNTPRIGHF
+71 KAKRFDTPRIGHF
-84 VLKPNMGNQ
+84 VLKPSMGNQ
-93 KIINALRSGNTP
+93 QIVNTLRSGNTP

-133 LNKEIESPYFMEYVS
+133 LTKEIESPYFMDSVN

-171 AEFCQRMKREND
+171 AEFCQRMQKEND
-183 LFWNDSRE
+183 LFWNENRE
-191 SKRKRLKMSRAQVI
+191 SKRKRLNMSRAEVI

-232 RRGMKLQADPTVV
+232 RSGMKLQADPTVV

-250 QTNDFDLIVRRVLYK
+250 QANDFEMVLRRVLYK

-273 NTYKYPGLPPGPIT
+273 NTYKYRGLPPGPIT

-297 LNAESHSYLFF
+297 LNAESHNYLFF

-332 VYVRWLNENRIMR
+332 VYVRWLNDNRIMR

>member
-6 KRNIRFAL
+6 KRSIRFAL
-14 VGTGAIFIL
+14 IGTGIIFFLVFII
-23 LLSVFYF
+23 FYF
-30 PNTKFTDSSQSIF
+30 PNTKVADTSQSIF
-43 IPSGTSFA
+43 VPTGTSFA
-51 TLKEILE
+51 TLKKILE
-58 PHLRSTVTFSLAA
+58 PHLKSTITFSLAA
-71 KAKRFNTPRIGHF
+71 KAKRFDTPRIGHF
-84 VLKPNMGNQ
+84 VLKPSMGNQ
-93 KIINALRSGNTP
+93 QIINALRSGNTP

-133 LNKEIESPYFMEYVS
+133 LTKEIESTYFMDSVN

-171 AEFCQRMKREND
+171 AEFCQRMQREND
-183 LFWNDSRE
+183 LFWNENRE
-191 SKRKRLKMSRAQVI
+191 SKRKRLNMSRAEVI

-250 QTNDFDLIVRRVLYK
+250 QANDFEMVLRRVLYK

-273 NTYKYPGLPPGPIT
+273 NTYKYRGLPPGPIT

-297 LNAESHSYLFF
+297 LNAESHNYLFF

-318 LFASTYNEHLANRK
+318 LFASTYNEHLDNRK

>member
-6 KRNIRFAL
+6 KRSIRFAL
-14 VGTGAIFIL
+14 IGTGIIFFSL
-23 LLSVFYF
+23 LTVFYF
-30 PNTKFTDSSQSIF
+30 PNIKVADTSQSIF
-43 IPSGTSFA
+43 VPTGTSFA

-58 PHLRSTVTFSLAA
+58 PHLRSEITFSLAA
-71 KAKRFNTPRIGHF
+71 KAKRFDTPRIGHF
-84 VLKPNMGNQ
+84 VLKPSMGNQ
-93 KIINALRSGNTP
+93 QIINALRSGNTP
-105 IQVVFNNQQTIAHLA
+105 IQVVFNNQQTIADLS

-133 LNKEIESPYFMEYVS
+133 LIKEIESPYFMESVN

-171 AEFCQRMKREND
+171 AEFCQRMQREND
-183 LFWNDSRE
+183 LFWNESRE
-191 SKRKRLKMSRAQVI
+191 SKRKRLNMSRAEVI

-250 QTNDFDLIVRRVLYK
+250 QANDFDLVVRRVLYK
-265 DLEIKSPY
+265 DLEINSPY
-273 NTYKYPGLPPGPIT
+273 NTYKYRGLPPGPIT

-297 LNAESHSYLFF
+297 LNPESHSYLFF

-318 LFASTYNEHLANRK
+318 LFASNYNEHLANRK